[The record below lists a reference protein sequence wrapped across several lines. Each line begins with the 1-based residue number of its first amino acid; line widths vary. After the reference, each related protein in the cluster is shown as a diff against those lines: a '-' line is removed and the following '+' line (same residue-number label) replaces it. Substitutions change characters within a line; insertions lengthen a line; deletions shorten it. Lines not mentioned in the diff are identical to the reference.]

1 MKINTELAQKIVE
14 SLKNTIEQ
22 DINFIGMNGIII
34 ASTNPKR
41 INSLHEGALACI
53 KEGNT
58 IAIKSDDQYTGSK
71 KGVNL
76 PVKFQKEI
84 IGVIGI
90 SGELN
95 IVEKYGNIIKKMTEI
110 LLKEEWINENQSADI
125 ENKKL
130 IIESLLNDNTHELD
144 FLPKNLASDAKC
156 IATAKVDYEGLDFST
171 RKNII
176 RYAESNIANNK
187 LLVSFLQNEFILI
200 YLDSS
205 YENIEKHLKRLVS
218 LASKSYNVKLAF
230 GVSNNYYNLSNTKAF
245 YLQALKS
252 RKWSENKGNE
262 NPIVF
267 YKDMELGLLITSLD
281 EKDIYEFSYKVL
293 KNIDLGELKEYQEL
307 FKLYGKHNGSISA
320 IADEMFMHKNTI
332 QYRLNKLESMTGFNP
347 RNYNDYLV
355 LWFAFFSLKVD

>member
-95 IVEKYGNIIKKMTEI
+95 IVEKYGNIIKK
-110 LLKEEWINENQSADI
+110 
-125 ENKKL
+125 
-130 IIESLLNDNTHELD
+130 
-144 FLPKNLASDAKC
+144 
-156 IATAKVDYEGLDFST
+156 
-171 RKNII
+171 
-176 RYAESNIANNK
+176 
-187 LLVSFLQNEFILI
+187 
-200 YLDSS
+200 
-205 YENIEKHLKRLVS
+205 
-218 LASKSYNVKLAF
+218 
-230 GVSNNYYNLSNTKAF
+230 
-245 YLQALKS
+245 
-252 RKWSENKGNE
+252 
-262 NPIVF
+262 
-267 YKDMELGLLITSLD
+267 
-281 EKDIYEFSYKVL
+281 
-293 KNIDLGELKEYQEL
+293 
-307 FKLYGKHNGSISA
+307 
-320 IADEMFMHKNTI
+320 
-332 QYRLNKLESMTGFNP
+332 
-347 RNYNDYLV
+347 
-355 LWFAFFSLKVD
+355 